1 MSNLVKRKR
10 TFKIWAIIIF
20 IMLGVITLII
30 LGGMLLSA
38 PGRREV
44 QQLTIE
50 DVDFKTLRNGTYV
63 GQFTGTKDHF
73 RDTKV
78 QVTVTAGQIS
88 DIQILKGALD
98 KNGEPLELKSGLSI
112 ADLFNHVIKSQSLQ
126 VDVISGATL
135 TSKAHLKALE
145 NALKQAQTE

>member
-1 MSNLVKRKR
+1 MGISAGRKRKTKR
-10 TFKIWAIIIF
+10 WTVVFMI
-20 IMLGVITLII
+20 LGVIALLIGGGI
-30 LGGMLLSA
+30 LFSA

-44 QQLTIE
+44 GRLTFG
-50 DVDFKTLRNGTYV
+50 DVDFKKLRNGIYV

-78 QVTVTAGQIS
+78 QVTIRGGQIS

-98 KNGEPLELKSGLSI
+98 KQGKPLELKRGQSI
-112 ADLFNHVIKSQSLQ
+112 ADLFGHVIQSQSLQ

-145 NALKQAQTE
+145 NALKQAQSE

>member
-1 MSNLVKRKR
+1 MSNLVRRKRK
-10 TFKIWAIIIF
+10 FKMWAIIIF
-20 IMLGVITLII
+20 IIFGVITLLI
-30 LGGMLLSA
+30 LGGVLFSA
-38 PGRREV
+38 PGRREI
-44 QQLTIE
+44 QQLTI
-50 DVDFKTLRNGTYV
+50 DALDFKKLRNGTYV

-78 QVTVTAGQIS
+78 QVTIRGGQIS
-88 DIQILKGALD
+88 DIQILKGAID
-98 KNGEPLELKSGLSI
+98 KQGNPLELKRGQSI
-112 ADLFNHVIKSQSLQ
+112 ADLFGHVIQSQSLQ

>member
-1 MSNLVKRKR
+1 MGISAGRKRK
-10 TFKIWAIIIF
+10 TKWWAVIF
-20 IMLGVITLII
+20 IILGVIALLIGGGI
-30 LGGMLLSA
+30 LFSA

-44 QQLTIE
+44 GRLTFG
-50 DVDFKTLRNGTYV
+50 DVDFKKLRNGIYV

-78 QVTVTAGQIS
+78 QVTIRGGQIS

-98 KNGEPLELKSGLSI
+98 KQGKPLELKKGQSI
-112 ADLFNHVIKSQSLQ
+112 ADLFDHVIQSQSLQ

>member
-1 MSNLVKRKR
+1 MGISAGRKRKTKR
-10 TFKIWAIIIF
+10 WTVIF
-20 IMLGVITLII
+20 MMLGVIALLIGGGI
-30 LGGMLLSA
+30 LFSA

-44 QQLTIE
+44 GRLTFG
-50 DVDFKTLRNGTYV
+50 DVDFKKLRNGIYV

-78 QVTVTAGQIS
+78 QVTIRGGQIS

-98 KNGEPLELKSGLSI
+98 KQGKPLELKRGQSI
-112 ADLFNHVIKSQSLQ
+112 ADLFGHVIESQSLQ

-145 NALKQAQTE
+145 NALKQAQSE

>member
-1 MSNLVKRKR
+1 MGILIRKKRKI
-10 TFKIWAIIIF
+10 KKWIVICII
-20 IMLGVITLII
+20 LGVIALVI
-30 LGGMLLSA
+30 LGGILFSA

-44 QQLTIE
+44 GRLTFE
-50 DVDFKTLRNGTYV
+50 DVDFKKLRNGIYV

-78 QVTVTAGQIS
+78 QVTIRGGQIS
-88 DIQILKGALD
+88 DIQILKGAID
-98 KNGEPLELKSGLSI
+98 KQGKPLELKRGQSI
-112 ADLFNHVIKSQSLQ
+112 ADLFGHVIQSQSLQ

-145 NALKQAQTE
+145 NALKQAQSE